1 MTSTESPDS
10 SGSVAAGGVS
20 GTSAGT
26 AGATPALDAAI
37 DVGSEASPAP
47 VDAGRDAAVVV
58 GNQQILMVGLTSGK
72 PSPGDTLMIGHL
84 ETRGF
89 KVTLVADTVVTAAM
103 TAGKDLVLISS
114 SEESGNLMTKL
125 RDVAVPIVCMEDGS
139 LPDMKMVGMRN
150 HTNGQSTV
158 KMVGTHPLT
167 DGLSGTITIANNPPD
182 PADLG
187 WGLVG
192 PKAIVAATT
201 VADATQAV
209 LFGYQTGDDM
219 VGMVAP
225 ARRVGFCAREAIA
238 SHFSPDGFKI
248 LDSAIDWALGLK

>member
-1 MTSTESPDS
+1 
-10 SGSVAAGGVS
+10 
-20 GTSAGT
+20 
-26 AGATPALDAAI
+26 LDAAVE
-37 DVGSEASPAP
+37 VGVGEASLAAP
-47 VDAGRDAAVVV
+47 DAGVDGAVAVQ
-58 GNQQILMVGLTSGK
+58 NKQILMVGLTSGK
-72 PSPGDTLMIGHL
+72 ASLGDTIMIDHL
-84 ETRGF
+84 EMRGF

-114 SEESGNLMTKL
+114 SEESGNLTTKL
-125 RDVAVPIVCMEDGS
+125 RDVAVPVVCMEDGS
-139 LPDMKMVGMRN
+139 LPDMKMVSMRN
-150 HTNGQSTV
+150 HTNGQSMV
-158 KMVGTHPLT
+158 KMVGMHPLT
-167 DGLSGTITIANNPPD
+167 DGLSGTITIANNPPA

-201 VADATQAV
+201 VADGTQAA

-238 SHFSPDGFKI
+238 SHFSPDGLKI
-248 LDSAIDWALGLK
+248 FDSAVDWALGLK